1 MHPRELLSFVHTTI
15 TTLWLMSVRDLDP
28 EIYKSSENLSRPA
41 TTRAAQLRKDYM
53 PSGKEAVV
61 IRGC

>member
-1 MHPRELLSFVHTTI
+1 MHPPELLSFVHTRT
-15 TTLWLMSVRDLDP
+15 TTLWFMSVRDLDP
-28 EIYKSSENLSRPA
+28 EICKSSEIISRPA

-53 PSGKEAVV
+53 PFGKEAVV